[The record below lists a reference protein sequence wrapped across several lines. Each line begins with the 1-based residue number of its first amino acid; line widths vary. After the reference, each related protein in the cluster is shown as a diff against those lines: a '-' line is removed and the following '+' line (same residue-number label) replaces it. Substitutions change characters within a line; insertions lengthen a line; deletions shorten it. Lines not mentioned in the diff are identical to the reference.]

1 MYQKVALRDTMLRLH
16 QHDFG
21 PAEEAAVLAV
31 LRSGWLT
38 RGPRTVEFEQAFAE
52 RVQAPY
58 ALGLNSC
65 TAALHL
71 ALLAGGV
78 GPGDEVIVPALTFA
92 ATANTVVHCG
102 AVPIFA
108 DVLPDSQCIDPASV
122 ARLISSRTKA
132 IVPVHYAGIPCD
144 MPALHI
150 LAEQYGL
157 FIVEDCAHAVETEL
171 LNRPVGI
178 ACGSR
183 FAAYS
188 FYATK
193 NVISAEG
200 GMLCCRDE
208 ADLERA
214 RVLGLHGMSRNAWKR
229 YSGEQFSLYDIEAA
243 GYKYNMFDIQAAL
256 GLVQLAKLDRN
267 HAQRMELAELY
278 RELLQDEP
286 RLELPLCPAR
296 GLSAEHLCVVRLS
309 DEWCESRSGAGSAD
323 STFELRNRV
332 ISLLRREMVESYVH
346 YISLPGTRFYRE
358 QYGTSG
364 MDAPVALSISERVI
378 TLPLYPGMLDSDVE
392 YCCLK
397 LREVLDEL
405 EGK

>member
-16 QHDFG
+16 RHDFG

-38 RGPRTVEFEQAFAE
+38 RGPRTVEFEQAFSA
-52 RVQAPY
+52 RVQAPH

-71 ALLAGGV
+71 ALLCGGV

-102 AVPIFA
+102 ARPVFA
-108 DVLPDSQCIDPASV
+108 DVLPGSQCIDPGSV
-122 ARLISSRTKA
+122 ERLISAHTRA
-132 IVPVHYAGIPCD
+132 IVPVHYAGIPCG
-144 MPALHI
+144 MPALQA
-150 LAEQYGL
+150 LAARHGL
-157 FIVEDCAHAVETEL
+157 FILEDCAHAVETEL
-171 LNRPVGI
+171 GGQPVGT
-178 ACGSR
+178 ADGAR

-193 NVISAEG
+193 NLITAEG
-200 GMLCCRDE
+200 GMLCCREE

-229 YSGEQFSLYDIEAA
+229 YSGEEFTLYDIEAA
-243 GYKYNMFDIQAAL
+243 GFKYNMFDIQAAL
-256 GLVQLAKLDRN
+256 GLVQLAKLEANFAR
-267 HAQRMELAELY
+267 RRELAALY
-278 RELLQDEP
+278 AELLADDE
-286 RLELPLCPAR
+286 RLELPVCPAN

-309 DEWCESRSGAGSAD
+309 ADWCRQQAASC
-323 STFELRNRV
+323 FELRNSV
-332 ISLLRREMVESYVH
+332 ISLLRREMVEAYVH

-358 QYGTSG
+358 QYATSAA
-364 MDAPVALSISERVI
+364 DAPVAMSLSERVI
-378 TLPLYPGMLDSDVE
+378 TLPLYPGMADSDVE
-392 YCCLK
+392 YCCAR
-397 LREVLDEL
+397 LRQVLDEL
-405 EGK
+405 S